1 MSTTLID
8 KSSARRWLWL
18 PVVALAAVGAYVVW
32 QHSSGGS
39 EDRAQ
44 PQALAPSPGGGWPI
58 TATAGGSEGQP
69 LIPRGP
75 VGETRPADITQDAW
89 DALNKALENDP
100 NKAQE
105 RQRLVSY
112 LRFQRAVTQW
122 SEMKDGPNVAG
133 RQALARELVE
143 QLPLHAGNGEVNS
156 GEASLLLRALA
167 GDLEPDPTRQQAWI
181 NNQMNRLQGTQS
193 EAQAKA
199 LADEKRKNDEFAALQ
214 ADLVAKWQNTPT
226 ANRDPATLEAQ
237 LQSLREKVYGAGGR

>member
-8 KSSARRWLWL
+8 KSFSKRWLWL
-18 PVVALAAVGAYVVW
+18 PVVAVVAAGAYVAW
-32 QHSSGGS
+32 QHTVSGVDGTTH
-39 EDRAQ
+39 
-44 PQALAPSPGGGWPI
+44 PQAMAPASGGWPI
-58 TATAGGSEGQP
+58 TATAGNSDGQP

-75 VGETRPADITQDAW
+75 VGDSRPADIAQDAW
-89 DALNKALENDP
+89 DALNKALENEP

-122 SEMKDGPNVAG
+122 SEMKDGPNVTG
-133 RQALARELVE
+133 RQALARELVD

-167 GDLEPDPTRQQAWI
+167 VDMEPDAGKQQAWVD
-181 NNQMNRLQGTQS
+181 QQLGRLKGSQS
-193 EAQAKA
+193 EAQVKA

-214 ADLVAKWQNTPT
+214 ADLVAKWQSTPT

-237 LQSLREKVYGAGGR
+237 LQALREKVYGPSGR

>member
-8 KSSARRWLWL
+8 KSSSRRWLWL
-18 PVVALAAVGAYVVW
+18 PVVALAAAGAYVWW
-32 QHSSGGS
+32 QHSSGGADGS
-39 EDRAQ
+39 TH
-44 PQALAPSPGGGWPI
+44 PQALAPAPGEGWPI
-58 TATAGGSEGQP
+58 TASAGGGGGQP

-89 DALNKALENDP
+89 DALSKALENDP
-100 NKAQE
+100 NKVHE

-133 RQALARELVE
+133 RQALARELVD

-167 GDLEPDPTRQQAWI
+167 ADLEPDPTRQQAWI
-181 NNQMNRLQGTQS
+181 DTQMNRLQGTQS

-199 LADEKRKNDEFAALQ
+199 LAEEKRKNDEFAALQ

-237 LQSLREKVYGAGGR
+237 LQALREKVYGAGGR

>member
-1 MSTTLID
+1 M
-8 KSSARRWLWL
+8 
-18 PVVALAAVGAYVVW
+18 
-32 QHSSGGS
+32 
-39 EDRAQ
+39 
-44 PQALAPSPGGGWPI
+44 
-58 TATAGGSEGQP
+58 
-69 LIPRGP
+69 IPRGP

-133 RQALARELVE
+133 RQALARELVD
-143 QLPLHAGNGEVNS
+143 QLPAHAGNGEVNS

-167 GDLEPDPTRQQAWI
+167 GDLEPDPTKQQAWI
-181 NNQMNRLQGTQS
+181 NSQMSRLQGTQS

-226 ANRDPATLEAQ
+226 ANRDPATLESQ
-237 LQSLREKVYGAGGR
+237 LQALREKVYGAGGR

>member
-8 KSSARRWLWL
+8 KSFSKRWLWL
-18 PVVALAAVGAYVVW
+18 PVVAVVAAGAYVAW
-32 QHSSGGS
+32 QHTVSGVDDATHPS
-39 EDRAQ
+39 
-44 PQALAPSPGGGWPI
+44 ALAPASGAWPI
-58 TATAGGSEGQP
+58 TATTGNNDGQP

-75 VGETRPADITQDAW
+75 VGDSRPADITQDAW
-89 DALNKALENDP
+89 DALNKALENEP

-122 SEMKDGPNVAG
+122 SELKDGPNVAG
-133 RQALARELVE
+133 RQALARELVD
-143 QLPLHAGNGEVNS
+143 QLPLHAGNGEVNA

-167 GDLEPDPTRQQAWI
+167 VDMEPDVSRQQAWI
-181 NNQMNRLQGTQS
+181 DQQLSRLHGTQS

-199 LADEKRKNDEFAALQ
+199 LTEEKRKNDEFAALQ
-214 ADLVAKWQNTPT
+214 AELVAKWQNTPT

-237 LQSLREKVYGAGGR
+237 LQALREKVYGASGH

>member
-8 KSSARRWLWL
+8 KSSSRRWLWL
-18 PVVALAAVGAYVVW
+18 PVVALAAAGAYVLW
-32 QHSSGGS
+32 QRSAASSES
-39 EDRAQ
+39 SPR
-44 PQALAPSPGGGWPI
+44 PQALAPAPGGGWPI
-58 TATAGGSEGQP
+58 AGSVGNSDGP
-69 LIPRGP
+69 SLIPRGP
-75 VGETRPADITQDAW
+75 VSDTKPADITQEAW
-89 DALNKALENDP
+89 DALSKALENDP

-133 RQALARELVE
+133 RQALARELVD

-181 NNQMNRLQGTQS
+181 DTQLKRLQGTQS

-199 LADEKRKNDEFAALQ
+199 LAEEKRKNDEFAALQ

-237 LQSLREKVYGAGGR
+237 LQALREKVYGASGR

>member
-1 MSTTLID
+1 MSTLID
-8 KSSARRWLWL
+8 KSSSKRWLWL
-18 PVVALAAVGAYVVW
+18 PVVAVAAAGAYVLW
-32 QHSSGGS
+32 LHSVSGADS
-39 EDRAQ
+39 ASH
-44 PQALAPSPGGGWPI
+44 PQALAPTPGGWPI
-58 TATAGGSEGQP
+58 TTSAGNNEGQP

-75 VGETRPADITQDAW
+75 VGDTRPADITQDAW

-100 NKAQE
+100 NKVQE

-143 QLPLHAGNGEVNS
+143 QLPLHAANGEVNS

-167 GDLEPDPTRQQAWI
+167 TDMEPDPTRQQAWI
-181 NNQMNRLQGTQS
+181 DQQLSRLQGTQS

-237 LQSLREKVYGAGGR
+237 LQALREKVYGASGR